1 MGKNQ
6 YVVRNGSKWGVR
18 GEGNDKLTKIFNTQK
33 DAIDYG
39 RTIAINQGSELRIQG
54 KDAKFRDSN
63 SYGSDPFPPKG

>member
-6 YVVRNGSKWGVR
+6 YVVRNGDKWGVR
-18 GEGNDKLTKIFNTQK
+18 GEGNDKLTKIFDTQK

-39 RTIAINQGSELRIQG
+39 RTIAKNQESELRIQG

-63 SYGSDPFPPKG
+63 SYGKDPYPPKG